1 MSELPK
7 KMSLQTFS
15 IFIVFFLVKL
25 EFSLSTKH
33 GIVEITAS
41 NYQRLVIDG
50 DKDAWIVAVKGAG
63 KVSMDE
69 WRKTELDMRGLS
81 VRVGIIDLDT
91 DGAFLKRKV
100 NCSLFRGQSLSVIL
114 RLTLSL
120 PGSHW

>member
-7 KMSLQTFS
+7 KMILQTFS

-25 EFSLSTKH
+25 EFSMSTKH

-81 VRVGIIDLDT
+81 VRVGIIDPDT

-100 NCSLFRGQSLSVIL
+100 NCLLFRGQSLSVIL

>member
-7 KMSLQTFS
+7 KMILQTFS
-15 IFIVFFLVKL
+15 IFIVFFIVKL

-81 VRVGIIDLDT
+81 VRVGIIDPDT

-100 NCSLFRGQSLSVIL
+100 NCLLFRGQSLSVIL

>member
-81 VRVGIIDLDT
+81 VRVGIIDPNT

-100 NCSLFRGQSLSVIL
+100 YCSLFRGQSLLVIL
-114 RLTLSL
+114 RLILSL

>member
-81 VRVGIIDLDT
+81 VRVGIIDPDT
-91 DGAFLKRKV
+91 DGAFLKKV
-100 NCSLFRGQSLSVIL
+100 NCSLFLGQS
-114 RLTLSL
+114 
-120 PGSHW
+120 

>member
-25 EFSLSTKH
+25 EFSMSTKH

-81 VRVGIIDLDT
+81 VRVGIIDPDT

-114 RLTLSL
+114 RLILSL

>member
-7 KMSLQTFS
+7 KMILQTFS

-25 EFSLSTKH
+25 EFSMSTKH

-81 VRVGIIDLDT
+81 VQVGIIDPDT

-100 NCSLFRGQSLSVIL
+100 NCLLFRGQSLSVIL

>member
-15 IFIVFFLVKL
+15 IFIVFFLIKL

-81 VRVGIIDLDT
+81 VRVGIIDPDT
-91 DGAFLKRKV
+91 DDAFLKRKV

>member
-50 DKDAWIVAVKGAG
+50 DKDAWIVAVRGAG

-81 VRVGIIDLDT
+81 VRVGIIGPDT